1 MWVARRPL
9 NRRAF
14 DSALAIHKMPREI
27 CLALGADVLKSDTGV
42 DNIMEALQNNLG
54 PDASDAARRDIT
66 MFPGLRQTHL
76 TLEEHS
82 AHFQSARQRAEARLP
97 NGGAFPEASL
107 SSLRIHNAGLMPN
120 QGSAI
125 NLTHYV
131 SPRTQKACMQSVYKG
146 EFTCGDRFFG
156 VMSSLVQPRF
166 SAKTAITKMTRA
178 MRMMRIIRMIYSLV
192 RTRRPR

>member
-1 MWVARRPL
+1 MWTTSWRRNRITLAR
-9 NRRAF
+9 
-14 DSALAIHKMPREI
+14 MPRMQRTDFI
-27 CLALGADVLKSDTGV
+27 
-42 DNIMEALQNNLG
+42 
-54 PDASDAARRDIT
+54 
-66 MFPGLRQTHL
+66 MFPGLRQSHL
-76 TLEEHS
+76 TLDEPS
-82 AHFQSARQRAEARLP
+82 AHFQRRRRAEVRLP

-107 SSLRIHNAGLMPN
+107 SSLRVRNAGLMQN

-131 SPRTQKACMQSVYKG
+131 SPRTRKACMQSVYKG

-156 VMSSLVQPRF
+156 VMSSLVQSRY

-192 RTRRPR
+192 RTRRPRLRG